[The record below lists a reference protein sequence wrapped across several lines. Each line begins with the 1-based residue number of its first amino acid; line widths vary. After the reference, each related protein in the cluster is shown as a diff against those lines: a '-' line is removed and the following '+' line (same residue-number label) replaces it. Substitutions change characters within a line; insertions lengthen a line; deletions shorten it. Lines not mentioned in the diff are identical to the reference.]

1 LGKVVSLSHML
12 SLHLKLSALCND
24 IKHLAFSVDSPTLP
38 DSLCD
43 YDPTLNFDSFRKL
56 LKA

>member
-1 LGKVVSLSHML
+1 ML